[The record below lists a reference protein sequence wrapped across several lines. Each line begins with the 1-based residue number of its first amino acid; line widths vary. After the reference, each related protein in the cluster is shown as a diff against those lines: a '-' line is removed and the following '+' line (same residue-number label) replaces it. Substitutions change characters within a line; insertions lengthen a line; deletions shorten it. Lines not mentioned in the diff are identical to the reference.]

1 MRLSDPLL
9 LLIEF
14 LFASFDYHDVFFH
27 SVSGLRIHFVTLIL
41 PSN

>member
-9 LLIEF
+9 LPVES
-14 LFASFDYHDVFFH
+14 LFAFFDYHDVFSR
-27 SVSGLRIHFVTLIL
+27 SVSGSRIHLVTLIL